1 MFILGTHIFIEVV
14 GSTHRL
20 LNMVHIFGSLTHAG
34 VVALSIEVT
43 KLELMLF
50 NLFSCVEKLVA
61 YDYMVVCAESRFES
75 AEKNVVLLEL
85 VNSQLFDRLVLEG
98 AKGTLREV
106 KHITFASHG
115 LALRHRDLVVWVLR
129 DVVLGLHVNL
139 NLRVCCF
146 NLIILLAY

>member
-75 AEKNVVLLEL
+75 AEENVVLLEL
-85 VNSQLFDRLVLEG
+85 VNERWV
-98 AKGTLREV
+98 TEV
-106 KHITFASHG
+106 FIPT
-115 LALRHRDLVVWVLR
+115 
-129 DVVLGLHVNL
+129 
-139 NLRVCCF
+139 NLRAHPNRGSFLFALSTDQHDQVF
-146 NLIILLAY
+146 KDGHPMPPDSAEIPPTWRKAVSRTDGNGS